1 MRKRS
6 WPRTG
11 KDRIRLDS
19 MVSTVLRPLPL
30 LPLLGLLLC
39 GCRPTVL
46 EPVPAW
52 AYPTNP
58 PPPPGPAATVEQ
70 GPFQIATSKLSFTRK
85 ELSNLFAAPDWQ
97 PESHPPM
104 PPVVS
109 HGRAPEVRA
118 CAYCHLPTGNGRPE
132 NARLAGLTV
141 EYFVAQVKAFRDG
154 SRKSSVDGRAPILNM
169 TKTAVAMQDDEILAA
184 AKYFA
189 ALPPQSFVRIV
200 ETAQVPKPEIAG
212 WLFKFNPEGGTEP
225 LGERILE
232 GPEDFTQFEL
242 RDPATKYIAYV
253 PAGSLALGKRLAQ
266 TWGDS
271 QELECSSCHGP
282 GYKGKDEVPGIA
294 GRSPTS
300 IMRQLYDFKSGARRG
315 GKSSEMDKVV
325 KYMKN
330 SDMLALAAYLGTLAP

>member
-1 MRKRS
+1 M
-6 WPRTG
+6 
-11 KDRIRLDS
+11 DS
-19 MVSTVLRPLPL
+19 IVIRPLPL
-30 LPLLGLLLC
+30 LPILGLLLC

-52 AYPTNP
+52 AYATNP
-58 PPPPGPAATVEQ
+58 PPPPGPAAEVPQ

-85 ELSNLFAAPDWQ
+85 ELSNLFNAPDWH

-104 PPVVS
+104 PRVVS
-109 HGRAPEVRA
+109 HGREPEVRA
-118 CAYCHLPTGNGRPE
+118 CGYCHLPTGNGRPE
-132 NARLAGLTV
+132 NARLAGLPV

-154 SRKSSVDGRAPILNM
+154 SRKSFVEGRAPTINM
-169 TKTAVAMQDDEILAA
+169 TKSAVAMQDDEILAA
-184 AKYFA
+184 AQYFA
-189 ALPPQSFVRIV
+189 ALPPQSFVRVV
-200 ETAQVPKPEIAG
+200 ETSQVPKSEITG
-212 WLFKFNPEGGTEP
+212 WLFKFNPQGEKEP

-232 GPEDFTQFEL
+232 GPEDFGQFEL

-253 PAGSLALGKRLAQ
+253 PEGSIALGKRLAQ

-282 GYKGKDEVPGIA
+282 GYKGKENVPNIA
-294 GRSPTS
+294 GRSPAS
-300 IMRQLYDFKSGARRG
+300 VVRQLYDFKSGARRG

-330 SDMLALAAYLGTLAP
+330 SDMLALAAYLGSLTP

>member
-1 MRKRS
+1 
-6 WPRTG
+6 
-11 KDRIRLDS
+11 
-19 MVSTVLRPLPL
+19 MVSTVIRPLPL

-58 PPPPGPAATVEQ
+58 PPPPGPAATIPQ
-70 GPFQIATSKLSFTRK
+70 GPFQIPTSQLSFTRK
-85 ELSNLFAAPDWQ
+85 ELSNLFAAPDWH
-97 PESHPPM
+97 PEAHPAM
-104 PPVVS
+104 PQVVS
-109 HGRAPEVRA
+109 HGRAPDVRA
-118 CAYCHLPTGNGRPE
+118 CGYCHLPTGNGRPE
-132 NARLAGLTV
+132 NARLAGLPV
-141 EYFVAQVKAFRDG
+141 EYFIAQVKAFRDG
-154 SRKSSVDGRAPILNM
+154 TRKSFVDGRAPTINM
-169 TKTAVAMQDDEILAA
+169 TNSAKAMQDDEIIAA

-189 ALPPQSFVRIV
+189 ALPPQSFVRVV
-200 ETAQVPKPEIAG
+200 ETSQVPKSEIAG
-212 WLFKFNPEGGTEP
+212 WLFKFNPEGEKEP

-232 GPEDFTQFEL
+232 GPEDFGQFEL
-242 RDPATKYIAYV
+242 RDPASTYIAYV
-253 PAGSLALGKRLAQ
+253 PEGSIALGKRLAQ

-282 GYKGKDEVPGIA
+282 GYKGKEDVPSIA

-300 IMRQLYDFKSGARRG
+300 VVRQLYDFKSGARRG

-330 SDMLALAAYLGTLAP
+330 SDMLALAAYLGSLTP